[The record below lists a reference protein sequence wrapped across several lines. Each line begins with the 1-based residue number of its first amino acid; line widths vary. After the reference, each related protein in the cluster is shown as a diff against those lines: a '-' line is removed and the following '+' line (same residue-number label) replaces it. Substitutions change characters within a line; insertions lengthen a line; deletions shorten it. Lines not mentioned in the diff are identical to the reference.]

1 VPDQAPSPAHPAP
14 IPWHSAAVLILLV
27 TAARLLY
34 LALLCPYTL
43 IEDEANYWEWS
54 RHLSLSY
61 YTKGPGIAWTIA
73 AFTRVL
79 GESEFAIRAVAAIA
93 GAAAA
98 MAVAGLTYDITR
110 SPRASLVAV
119 GVLFLMPVFQALSL
133 ISTIDGPFAACWA
146 VGAWAAWRVAN
157 RATPGAVVAL
167 SIALGIGLL
176 YKYTMLLFLPGL
188 LWVLW
193 RHRVQAPLRAAWIGV
208 GVVIFLALAS
218 PIIIWNHEQGWPTLR
233 HVVGHL
239 GLAGGDQAVRQ
250 GSGLGWV
257 YKPQWTLGY
266 IGTQLAIAGPMLILA
281 AAAARR
287 AWRERSAD
295 AAAWTRARFLLA
307 LSLPIFAV
315 YLGVSLITNPQGNW
329 ALAGFIT
336 LVPLAALAVP
346 RADATPRVP
355 IWSRPFLWH
364 ARNAVVIVGLVTGLG
379 MLRLDLLTRIP
390 GIGPLI
396 PIWRAT
402 GADKM
407 AAHTREIADSIRA
420 ETGEEPFFMALHY
433 GRAAQLAFYLPG
445 RPTVFCTSSMMLNGR
460 RNPYDDWPSTDLRTI
475 GVGPGAFPLQG
486 RNAVVNGASL
496 EDWQPYF
503 DRVVEVGT
511 LRGDGKKNR
520 PSFRAYGFRGFPQQ

>member
-1 VPDQAPSPAHPAP
+1 MPDQAHSPAHPAP
-14 IPWHSAAVLILLV
+14 IPWRSAALLILLV

-61 YTKGPGIAWTIA
+61 YTKGPGIAWTIG

-79 GESEFAIRAVAAIA
+79 GESEFAVRAVAAIA
-93 GAAAA
+93 GAVAAA
-98 MAVAGLTYDITR
+98 AVAGLTHDLTR
-110 SPRASLVAV
+110 SPRAALLAAAV
-119 GVLFLMPVFQALSL
+119 FFLMPVFQALAL
-133 ISTIDGPFAACWA
+133 ITTIDGPFAACWA
-146 VGAWAAWRVAN
+146 AAAWAAWRVAT
-157 RATPGAVVAL
+157 RATPGAVISLAL
-167 SIALGIGLL
+167 ALGIGLL
-176 YKYTMLLFLPGL
+176 YKYTMLLFLPGML
-188 LWVLW
+188 CVLW
-193 RHRVQAPLRAAWIGV
+193 RHRAPANLRAAWAVAGAAIV
-208 GVVIFLALAS
+208 LALAS
-218 PIIIWNHEQGWPTLR
+218 PIILWNHEHGWPTLR
-233 HVVGHL
+233 HVIGHL

-287 AWRERSAD
+287 AWHGRSTD
-295 AAAWTRARFLLA
+295 TAAWTRARFLLA
-307 LSLPIFAV
+307 LGLPIFAV
-315 YLGVSLITNPQGNW
+315 YLGVSLVTNPQGNW

-336 LVPLAALAVP
+336 LVPLAAMAVP
-346 RADATPRVP
+346 WADSSQRVP
-355 IWSRPFLWH
+355 VWKRPFLWH
-364 ARNAVVIVGLVTGLG
+364 ARNAVIIVGLVTGLG

-390 GIGPLI
+390 GVGPLI

-402 GADKM
+402 GADEM
-407 AAHTREIADSIRA
+407 AAHMREIADSIKA

-445 RPTVFCTSSMMLNGR
+445 RPTVYCTSSMMLNGR
-460 RNPYDDWPSTDLRTI
+460 RNPYDYWPATDLRRI
-475 GVGPGAFPLQG
+475 GAGPGGFPLRG

-520 PSFRAYGFRGFPQQ
+520 PSFRAYGFRGFPPP